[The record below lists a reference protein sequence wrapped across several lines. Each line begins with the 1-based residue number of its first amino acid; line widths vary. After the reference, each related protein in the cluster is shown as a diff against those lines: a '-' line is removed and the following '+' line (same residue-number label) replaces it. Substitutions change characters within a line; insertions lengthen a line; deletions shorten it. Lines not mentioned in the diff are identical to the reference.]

1 MNRGSPTTKRIA
13 LLIAVCLL
21 LVLFTVALAQSGGN
35 YDLVWGSAV
44 GGGGASGGGD
54 YMVSGTAG
62 QAAAGV
68 MTGGAYSMTGGVT
81 GGGIPAL
88 PDRYIFLPL
97 VAQGK

>member
-1 MNRGSPTTKRIA
+1 MKTRTRTGWRSA
-13 LLIAVCLL
+13 LLLAVCLL
-21 LVLFTVALAQSGGN
+21 LVLFSIALAQSGGN

-54 YMVSGTAG
+54 YMISGTAG

-68 MTGGAYSMTGGVT
+68 MTGGAFSMTGGVT